1 MPFEPGNPY
10 RFQPGHEPLPGAGRP
25 PKSTEDAIL
34 DAFRAALTPEAME
47 AIALKVIEQSK
58 SGQNKS
64 LRILLE
70 YLIGTPVQ
78 RNRVDV
84 SQDMI
89 ELLRNWREAD
99 KDTT

>member
-1 MPFEPGNPY
+1 MPFGPGNPY
-10 RFQPGHEPLPGAGRP
+10 RFQPGNPGGPGRP
-25 PKSTEDAIL
+25 PRSQED
-34 DAFRAALTPEAME
+34 
-47 AIALKVIEQSK
+47 
-58 SGQNKS
+58 
-64 LRILLE
+64 RILTEMIKQLDDDTLAEVVAAAIKGARAGQVKHLRFLAE

-89 ELLRNWREAD
+89 DLLKNWREAD